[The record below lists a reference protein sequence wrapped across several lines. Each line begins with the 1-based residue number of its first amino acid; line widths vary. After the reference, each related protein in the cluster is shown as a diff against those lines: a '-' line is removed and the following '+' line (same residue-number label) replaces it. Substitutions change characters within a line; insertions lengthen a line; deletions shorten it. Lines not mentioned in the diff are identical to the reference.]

1 MTERNE
7 MLGNKSIGRL
17 LMELSIPATIGMVV
31 QALYNLVDTIFVG
44 QGVGIQGIAGV
55 SVAFP
60 IQMIVM
66 SFSQMLGIG
75 GASII
80 SRSLGAKDI
89 KKAEKTVGNVFSLVF
104 ILSGLITILGVIY
117 IEPLLKIFGATE
129 DIMNHAID
137 YSSVILWGTILFS
150 FAMASGAIIRAE
162 GNARIAMNTMLISA
176 GMNIILDPI
185 LIFDTIPILN
195 IPGLNMGTKGAALAT
210 VLAQATTVVYLIFYF
225 IKGKAI
231 IRLKIKNL
239 ILEAKLIMEVISIGF
254 SSFTRSVAGS
264 LVTIVINNSLA
275 IYGGSLSMAVYGVLH
290 KLIMFTLM
298 PMMGIVQGL
307 QPIIGFNFGAGKLE
321 RVKEALKVG
330 IKIATVFSTTGF
342 LILMFFTNTMISI
355 FNSDPELIQMG
366 SHALR
371 VVVLIL
377 PLVGFQVVGSGYFQA
392 VGKATPALFLSM
404 SRQLLLLIPLIL
416 ILPKF
421 FGLEGIWAAYPL
433 ADFLSVVITFFV
445 LTRDMKTLDKSIVLR
460 QNYNEV

>member
-150 FAMASGAIIRAE
+150 
-162 GNARIAMNTMLISA
+162 
-176 GMNIILDPI
+176 
-185 LIFDTIPILN
+185 
-195 IPGLNMGTKGAALAT
+195 
-210 VLAQATTVVYLIFYF
+210 
-225 IKGKAI
+225 
-231 IRLKIKNL
+231 
-239 ILEAKLIMEVISIGF
+239 
-254 SSFTRSVAGS
+254 
-264 LVTIVINNSLA
+264 
-275 IYGGSLSMAVYGVLH
+275 
-290 KLIMFTLM
+290 
-298 PMMGIVQGL
+298 
-307 QPIIGFNFGAGKLE
+307 
-321 RVKEALKVG
+321 
-330 IKIATVFSTTGF
+330 
-342 LILMFFTNTMISI
+342 
-355 FNSDPELIQMG
+355 
-366 SHALR
+366 
-371 VVVLIL
+371 
-377 PLVGFQVVGSGYFQA
+377 
-392 VGKATPALFLSM
+392 
-404 SRQLLLLIPLIL
+404 
-416 ILPKF
+416 
-421 FGLEGIWAAYPL
+421 
-433 ADFLSVVITFFV
+433 
-445 LTRDMKTLDKSIVLR
+445 
-460 QNYNEV
+460 